1 MSGTPP
7 SDPRDVL
14 RRALVEIRS
23 LKEKLAAAEKK
34 AVSSEPIAVVGIGCR
49 FGGGIDSPATF
60 WDALMEGRDAVA
72 ARPANRWRTT
82 DSRAPVNGV
91 FLDDVEGFDARFFGI
106 APREAGA
113 MDPQH
118 RLLLE
123 VTWEAFEHAAID
135 PHALAGSYT
144 GVFVGL
150 ATNDYARRVP
160 ADSLDRYF
168 GVGSSPA
175 VASGRIAY
183 LLDLRGPCLTL
194 DTACSSSLVAVHY
207 AMRAL
212 RDRDCDTAIAG
223 GVSLMLGP
231 ELGDSFA
238 ESGMLAADGRC
249 KTFDARADGYG
260 RGEGAGMVVLRRLSD
275 ALQAGDRIL
284 AVLRG
289 SAINQDG
296 RSAGLTAPNGPA
308 QTALI
313 RAALDSAGLAPDDID
328 YVETHGTGTPLGDP
342 IEWHALAAAFAGRTR
357 PLRIGAV
364 KTNIGHT
371 EAASGIAGLIK
382 AVLALGANCIPPN
395 LHFGERNP
403 AISAAATPIEVPR
416 QPVNGVRRAG
426 VSAFGFSGTNA
437 HVVLEAHDQPS
448 PPAARGD
455 VLFLSAHDP
464 AAVRALAARYAEAF
478 AAGLDFATACHTA
491 AVGRARLPW
500 WIAVRSPVEL
510 ANAAPSNAPPPPIA
524 PTAGPRIALPTYP
537 FQRERFP
544 LPGAPAP
551 ERMLTPNDPLLADT
565 DGLAHLGVLLS
576 LIDERPEA
584 LADVTFPAA
593 LAVSTLRRVR
603 TVRDGRRITLESRTE
618 AAPDWTVHLAATIA
632 DKPAAS
638 PTPSLPDATQDPSGL
653 YERIAAYG
661 FRYGEAARRLSSIAV
676 AGDFVA
682 GTLAQENAVSPGA
695 IEAMAQLAY
704 ALLPKD
710 SAPVMLAGVR
720 QLVWHASGI
729 PATVWLRRTGA
740 SADGGLS
747 ADLGLSDAGGRVL
760 MQIDDATF
768 APLPN
773 PVRRWSRV
781 VAWRG
786 VPAAPASVKN
796 LAVWRA
802 PTGAAP
808 ALCSAL
814 LDHLKALSGGNLRIV
829 THGAQATGRE
839 AAPPDVAQASLWGMA
854 QAIVAERPDLR
865 CRLIDLDPDLPAESQ
880 EAALSAELAA
890 DDEPAIA
897 LRGGLRLARRI
908 EPPAHVAPR
917 QHFAVLAAP
926 GQLQWQERPA
936 TVPGPGMVRIDVVAA
951 GLTFRDRLLFN
962 GIASQAA
969 GLGCDCVGHVAAVG
983 PGVIGLTVG
992 DAVIALADSSI
1003 ADTVTVPAENVTPTP
1018 CLDLFDAATMPIPYL
1033 TALAG
1038 LDGIG
1043 ADDCVLVHQAASA
1056 TGQAALAVIRRAG
1069 AKAIITASAKR
1080 HPWFVGTDVEAV
1092 LDSRHP
1098 ASWAGK
1104 LEGVTVAF
1112 GAFDDAA
1119 LAQLTGIRTVNLS
1132 KQARTHFDLD
1142 LVPTAEK
1149 RRLMSLL
1156 HELPALPRRI
1166 VTRDDLGMAL
1176 SSDGPIAGRTVVQLR
1191 EPQPAR
1197 IVPGAAYIVTGAG
1210 GALGGLVAA
1219 WLMRQG
1225 AIVYSVDR
1233 KPVELSPLHV
1243 SMVADAGDGAA
1254 INHLLDRIEASGK
1267 PLRGVF
1273 HCAAIV
1279 DDDRLE
1285 QQTGERLSSVL
1296 AAKID
1301 GALVL
1306 DRLTRERRSRLD
1318 HFVLFASIVG
1328 VLPSARQSGYAAA
1341 NAVLDQIAQARR
1353 RDGLSGL
1360 SLDWGPWAAGIGR
1373 AMGIRAA
1380 ETWAGFGVTPILPA
1394 LGLRALPNLLAVP
1407 EAQRI
1412 VADMVREREPAPQAA
1427 TKTPAVTTA
1436 EPPSIERLQAML
1448 ARLLG
1453 VRDPETLDPDAPL
1466 MSFGLDSLIAVE
1478 FARTLS
1484 REYGRPVPPD
1494 FAYSHPTLADA
1505 LTALSTRRTKA
1516 AQAAAISILAPRW
1529 TNLVPTPGPQAR
1541 WSMAG
1546 RSALADELRGAL
1558 PPGNDNLVDLSA
1570 LDGDSRDAL
1579 FTGFIERLRSRQGRA
1594 SRIVFVA
1601 PAEGALSGAIDGFA
1615 AAIAAEQPAWR
1626 VRTVRLETDL
1636 DDAAT
1641 ALAHE
1646 MASDDGESR
1655 VRLGRHGRQGQRLV
1669 EAAGGR
1675 PWRPDADATYLVT
1688 GASGGIGQLVAT
1700 HLAALGARHLA
1711 LASRRPVR
1719 PALLDKGVEAT
1730 LHPTDFAQAA
1740 DIRRLMADL
1749 RGGGR
1754 RLAGIF
1760 HVAGVT
1766 SNGSLFDSDWSRLG
1780 ASFPVKADAAAL
1792 LDELSRDFNLDEF
1805 VLFSSATAW
1814 FGLARTSGYAAAN
1827 GFLEGLI
1834 EKRRAEGLPG
1844 QSIAWCA
1851 WQGIGMA
1858 ADPLMWQDGRVPS
1871 LSPRDALRAFDAVL
1885 ASREPITAVVEQSW
1899 QAGSTSRLLEQSNLA
1914 LAGE

>member
-34 AVSSEPIAVVGIGCR
+34 APSSEPIAVVGIGCR
-49 FGGGIDSPATF
+49 FAGGIDSPAAF
-60 WDALMEGRDAVA
+60 WRALMDGHDTVA
-72 ARPANRWRTT
+72 ARPANRWRST
-82 DSRAPVNGV
+82 DSQAPINGS

-106 APREAGA
+106 APREAAA

-135 PHALAGSYT
+135 PHGLAGSRT

-160 ADSLDRYF
+160 PESLDRYF

-260 RGEGAGMVVLRRLSD
+260 RGEGAGMIVMRRLSD
-275 ALQAGDRIL
+275 AVRAGDRVL

-313 RAALDSAGLAPDDID
+313 KAALESAGLGPDDID
-328 YVETHGTGTPLGDP
+328 YVEAHGTGTPLGDP

-357 PLRIGAV
+357 PLRVGAV
-364 KTNIGHT
+364 KTNLGHT

-382 AVLALGANCIPPN
+382 AVLALGADCIPPN
-395 LHFGERNP
+395 LHFGNRNP
-403 AISAAATPIEVPR
+403 AISVAATPIDVPR
-416 QPVNGVRRAG
+416 QPTHGVRLAG

-437 HVVLEAHDQPS
+437 HVVVEAHAS
-448 PPAARGD
+448 PPPAAARGD

-464 AAVRALAARYAEAF
+464 AALRALAARYAEAF
-478 AAGLDFATACHTA
+478 AAGLDFAAACHTA

-500 WIAVRSPVEL
+500 WIAVRSPAEL
-510 ANAAPSNAPPPPIA
+510 ASAEPSNGPPPSLA
-524 PTAGPRIALPTYP
+524 PTAGARVALPTYP

-551 ERMLTPNDPLLADT
+551 ERVLAPDDPLLADT

-576 LIDERPEA
+576 LIDERPDA
-584 LADVTFPAA
+584 LADITFPAA
-593 LAVSTLRRVR
+593 LAVSTPRRLR
-603 TVRDGRRITLESRTE
+603 TVRDGRRIALESRTE
-618 AAPDWTVHLAATIA
+618 AASEWTIHLAATIV
-632 DKPAAS
+632 DRPPAAS
-638 PTPSLPDATQDPSGL
+638 PTPSLPSASEDASSL
-653 YERIAAYG
+653 YGRIAAYG
-661 FRYGEAARRLSSIAV
+661 FRYGEAAWRLSSIALS
-676 AGDFVA
+676 GDLVV
-682 GTLAQENAVSPGA
+682 GTLLPDDIVSPGVV
-695 IEAMAQLAY
+695 EAMAQLAY

-710 SAPVMLAGVR
+710 APPVMLASLR
-720 QLVWHASGI
+720 RLAWHASGT
-729 PATVWLRRTGA
+729 PAQVWLRRTSA

-760 MQIDDATF
+760 LQIDGATF

-773 PVRRWSRV
+773 AARRWSRV
-781 VAWRG
+781 VAWRE
-786 VPAAPASVKN
+786 VPAAIASVAN
-796 LAVWRA
+796 PAVWHA
-802 PTGAAP
+802 PKGPAA

-814 LDHLKALSGGNLRIV
+814 LDHLRTLSGISLRIV
-829 THGAQATGRE
+829 THGAQVTGRE
-839 AAPPDVAQASLWGMA
+839 AASPDLAQASLWGMA
-854 QAIVAERPDLR
+854 QAIMAERPDLH
-865 CRLIDLDPDLPAESQ
+865 CRLIDLDPDLPADAQKS
-880 EAALSAELAA
+880 ALAAELAA
-890 DDEPAIA
+890 EDEPAIA

-917 QHFAVLAAP
+917 QHVAVLAAP
-926 GQLQWQERPA
+926 GVLQWQDRPA
-936 TVPGPGMVRIDVVAA
+936 TAPGPGMVRIDIVAA

-962 GIASQAA
+962 GIAPQAA
-969 GLGCDCVGHVAAVG
+969 GLGCDCAGLVAAIG
-983 PGVIGLTVG
+983 PGVTGLAVG
-992 DAVIALADSSI
+992 DPVIALADSPV
-1003 ADTVTVPAENVTPTP
+1003 ADMVTVPAESIAPAP
-1018 CLDLFDAATMPIPYL
+1018 CLDLFDAATMPVPYL

-1038 LDGIG
+1038 LGGIAAG
-1043 ADDCVLVHQAASA
+1043 DCVLVHQAASA
-1056 TGQAALAVIRRAG
+1056 TGQAALALIRRAG
-1069 AKAIITASAKR
+1069 ARAIVTASTR
-1080 HPWFVGTDVEAV
+1080 RRPWFAGAAV
-1092 LDSRHP
+1092 LDSRNP

-1104 LEGVTVAF
+1104 LAGVTVAF

-1119 LAQLTGIRTVNLS
+1119 LAQLAGIRIVNLS
-1132 KQARTHFDLD
+1132 KQAAAHFDLD
-1142 LVPTAEK
+1142 RVPATEK

-1156 HELPALPRRI
+1156 QDLPPLPRR
-1166 VTRDDLGMAL
+1166 VVPRDDLGVAL
-1176 SSDGPIAGRTVVQLR
+1176 SNDGPVAGRTVVQLR
-1191 EPQPAR
+1191 EPPPAR
-1197 IVPGAAYIVTGAG
+1197 VTPGAAYVVTGAA
-1210 GALGGLVAA
+1210 GALGQLVSA

-1225 AIVYSVDR
+1225 AIVWSVDR
-1233 KPVELSPLHV
+1233 KSVDVSAPHV
-1243 SMVADAGDGAA
+1243 STVADAGDPAA
-1254 INHLLDRIEASGK
+1254 MSGLLDRIDASGA

-1279 DDDRLE
+1279 DDDRLD
-1285 QQTGERLSSVL
+1285 QQTNQRLSPVL

-1301 GALVL
+1301 GALTL

-1353 RDGLSGL
+1353 CDGLPGL

-1373 AMGIRAA
+1373 AMGVRSAD
-1380 ETWAGFGVTPILPA
+1380 TWAGFGVTPILPA
-1394 LGLRALPNLLAVP
+1394 LGLRALPSLLAVP

-1412 VADMVREREPAPQAA
+1412 VVDMVWEREAVPDSAAKAPAPAN
-1427 TKTPAVTTA
+1427 A
-1436 EPPSIERLQAML
+1436 EPPSIERLQAIL

-1466 MSFGLDSLIAVE
+1466 MSFGLDSLLAVE

-1484 REYGRPVPPD
+1484 RDYGRPVPPD

-1505 LTALSTRRTKA
+1505 VTALSTRRAKTG
-1516 AQAAAISILAPRW
+1516 QPAAISILAPRW
-1529 TNLVPTPGPQAR
+1529 TSLVPAPGPQGC
-1541 WSMAG
+1541 WSVAG
-1546 RSALADELRGAL
+1546 RSALAEALRDTLTDGA
-1558 PPGNDNLVDLSA
+1558 DNLVDLSA
-1570 LDGDSRDAL
+1570 LDGAGRDEL
-1579 FTGFIERLRSRQGRA
+1579 FAGFVERLRRRQGRA
-1594 SRIVFVA
+1594 SRIVFVT
-1601 PAEGALSGAIDGFA
+1601 PANGPLSGAIDGFA
-1615 AAIAAEQPAWR
+1615 TGIAAEQPGWH
-1626 VRTVRLETDL
+1626 VCTVRLDGHL
-1636 DDAAT
+1636 DASAT
-1641 ALAHE
+1641 ALARE
-1646 MASDDGESR
+1646 IASDDGESR
-1655 VRLGRHGRQGQRLV
+1655 VRLGHHGRQGLRLV
-1669 EAAGGR
+1669 PATDGA
-1675 PWRPDADATYLVT
+1675 PWRPLADATYLVT

-1700 HLAALGARHLA
+1700 HLATLGARHLA
-1711 LASRRPVR
+1711 LASRRPIR
-1719 PALLDKGVEAT
+1719 PTLLDQNVETT
-1730 LHPTDFAQAA
+1730 LHPTDFSQAG

-1749 RGGGR
+1749 RANGR
-1754 RLAGIF
+1754 RLVGIF

-1780 ASFPVKADAAAL
+1780 ASFPAKADAAAL

-1851 WQGIGMA
+1851 WQGVGMA

-1885 ASREPITAVVEQSW
+1885 ASREPITAVVEQGW
-1899 QAGSTSRLLEQSNLA
+1899 QPGSTSRLLEQPNLA

>member
-34 AVSSEPIAVVGIGCR
+34 AVSREPVAVVGIGCR
-49 FGGGIDSPATF
+49 FAGGIDSPAAF
-60 WDALMEGRDAVA
+60 WRALMDGRDVVA
-72 ARPANRWRTT
+72 ARPATRWHAT
-82 DSRAPVNGV
+82 DSRAPVNGA

-106 APREAGA
+106 APREAAA

-135 PHALAGSYT
+135 PHALAGSRT

-160 ADSLDRYF
+160 TDSLDRYF

-275 ALQAGDRIL
+275 AVQAGDHVL

-313 RAALDSAGLAPDDID
+313 RAALEASGLGPDAID
-328 YVETHGTGTPLGDP
+328 YVEAHGTGTPLGDP

-357 PLRIGAV
+357 PLRVGAV
-364 KTNIGHT
+364 KTNLGHT

-382 AVLALGANCIPPN
+382 TVLALGADCIPPN
-395 LHFGERNP
+395 LHFGTRNP
-403 AISAAATPIEVPR
+403 AISATSTPIDVPR
-416 QPVNGVRRAG
+416 QPTSGVRRAG

-437 HVVLEAHDQPS
+437 HVVVEAHAPLS
-448 PPAARGD
+448 PAAARGD

-464 AAVRALAARYAEAF
+464 AALRALGARYAEAF
-478 AAGLDFATACHTA
+478 AAGLDFAAACHTA

-500 WIAVRSPVEL
+500 WIAVRSPAEL
-510 ANAAPSNAPPPPIA
+510 ASAEPSNAPPPPVA
-524 PTAGPRIALPTYP
+524 PTAGPRIVLPTYP

-544 LPGAPAP
+544 LPGTPAT
-551 ERMLTPNDPLLADT
+551 ERMLAPDDPLLADT

-576 LIDERPEA
+576 LIDERPDA
-584 LADVTFPAA
+584 LTDVTFPAA
-593 LAVSTLRRVR
+593 LTVSTPRRLR
-603 TVRDGRRITLESRTE
+603 TVRGGRRITLGSRSE
-618 AAPDWTVHLAATIA
+618 ADSDWTVHLAATIA
-632 DKPAAS
+632 DKPTA
-638 PTPSLPDATQDPSGL
+638 PTTQSLPIPSQDTADLYGL
-653 YERIAAYG
+653 IAAHG
-661 FRYGEAARRLSSIAV
+661 FRYGDAARRLSSIAI
-676 AGDFVA
+676 AGDLVSGA
-682 GTLAQENAVSPGA
+682 LVPDDALSPGA
-695 IEAMAQLAY
+695 VEAMAQLAY

-710 SAPVMLAGVR
+710 AVPVMLSSVR
-720 QLVWHASGI
+720 QLVWHASGT
-729 PATVWLRRTGA
+729 PAQVWLRRTGT

-747 ADLGLSDAGGRVL
+747 ADLGLIDARGRVL
-760 MQIDDATF
+760 MQIDGATF

-773 PVRRWSRV
+773 PARRWSRIV
-781 VAWRG
+781 TWRE
-786 VPAAPASVKN
+786 VPDAATSVTN
-796 LAVWRA
+796 PAVWRA
-802 PTGAAP
+802 PTGTAA

-814 LDHLKALSGGNLRIV
+814 LDHLRALPGGNLRIV
-829 THGAQATGRE
+829 TRGAQVTGRE
-839 AAPPDVAQASLWGMA
+839 AASPELAQASLWGMA
-854 QAIVAERPDLR
+854 QAIIAERPDLR
-865 CRLIDLDPDLPAESQ
+865 CRLIDLDPDLPVEAQ
-880 EAALSAELAA
+880 EAALAVELAA
-890 DDEPAIA
+890 DDELAVA

-908 EPPAHVAPR
+908 EPPAYVTPR
-917 QHFAVLAAP
+917 QHVAILATP
-926 GQLQWQERPA
+926 GVLQWQDRPA
-936 TVPGPGMVRIDVVAA
+936 TMPRPGMVRIDVVAA

-962 GIASQAA
+962 GISPQAA
-969 GLGCDCVGHVAAVG
+969 GLGCDCAGHVAAIG
-983 PGVIGLTVG
+983 SGVTGLAVG
-992 DAVIALADSSI
+992 DPVIALADSPI
-1003 ADTVTVPAENVTPTP
+1003 ADSVTVPADSVVPAP
-1018 CLDLFDAATMPIPYL
+1018 CLDLFDAATMPVPYL

-1038 LDGIG
+1038 LGEIN
-1043 ADDCVLVHQAASA
+1043 ANDCVLVHQAASA

-1069 AKAIITASAKR
+1069 ARVIVTASAKR
-1080 HPWFVGTDVEAV
+1080 HAWFADTV
-1092 LDSRHP
+1092 LDSRNP
-1098 ASWAGK
+1098 ASWAGR
-1104 LEGVTVAF
+1104 LTGVTIAF

-1119 LAQLTGIRTVNLS
+1119 LKQFSGIRIVNLS
-1132 KQARTHFDLD
+1132 KQAATHFDLD
-1142 LVPTAEK
+1142 LVATAEK
-1149 RRLMSLL
+1149 RRLMARL
-1156 HELPALPRRI
+1156 HELPPLPRR
-1166 VTRDDLGMAL
+1166 VVSRDDLGAAL
-1176 SSDGPIAGRTVVQLR
+1176 ASDGPVAGRTIVQLR
-1191 EPQPAR
+1191 EPPLAQ
-1197 IVPGAAYIVTGAG
+1197 ITSGAAYIVTGAA
-1210 GALGGLVAA
+1210 GALGQLVSA
-1219 WLMRQG
+1219 WLTRQG
-1225 AIVYSVDR
+1225 AVVWSIDR
-1233 KPVELSPLHV
+1233 KPVDVSAPHV
-1243 SMVADAGDGAA
+1243 STVADAGDPLA
-1254 INHLLDRIEASGK
+1254 IRQLLDRIDASGG

-1285 QQTGERLSSVL
+1285 QQTGERLSAVL

-1306 DRLTRERRSRLD
+1306 DQLTRERRSRLD
-1318 HFVLFASIVG
+1318 HFALFASIVG

-1353 RDGLSGL
+1353 RDGLPGL

-1373 AMGIRAA
+1373 AMGVRAA
-1380 ETWAGFGVTPILPA
+1380 EAWAGFGVTPILPA
-1394 LGLRALPNLLAVP
+1394 LGLRALPSLLAVP
-1407 EAQRI
+1407 EAQRV
-1412 VADMVREREPAPQAA
+1412 VADMRWEREQTSDSVAEAPAQ
-1427 TKTPAVTTA
+1427 TNT
-1436 EPPSIERLQAML
+1436 EPPSIERLQAIL

-1505 LTALSTRRTKA
+1505 VAALSTRRAKA
-1516 AQAAAISILAPRW
+1516 AQPAAVSILAPRW
-1529 TNLVPTPGPQAR
+1529 TNLIPAPRPQAR
-1541 WSMAG
+1541 WSVVG
-1546 RSALADELRGAL
+1546 RSAIAAALRGTL
-1558 PPGNDNLVDLSA
+1558 PDSDDNLIDLSA
-1570 LDGDSRDAL
+1570 LDGGPRDTL
-1579 FTGFIERLRSRQGRA
+1579 FAGFMERLRSRQGRA
-1594 SRIVFVA
+1594 SRVVFVI
-1601 PAEGALSGAIDGFA
+1601 PPDGPLSGAIDGFA
-1615 AAIAAEQPAWR
+1615 SGIAAEHPAWR
-1626 VRTVRLETDL
+1626 VRTVRLDPDL
-1636 DDAAT
+1636 DDATT
-1641 ALAHE
+1641 ALMRE
-1646 MASDDGESR
+1646 IVSDDGESR
-1655 VRLGRHGRQGQRLV
+1655 VRLGRHGRQGLRLLPATGG
-1669 EAAGGR
+1669 AA
-1675 PWRPDADATYLVT
+1675 WRPAADATYLVT

-1700 HLAALGARHLA
+1700 HLAALGSRHLA
-1711 LASRRPVR
+1711 LASRRPMR
-1719 PALLDKGVEAT
+1719 PALLDSRVDVT
-1730 LHPTDFAQAA
+1730 LHPTDFSQAN
-1740 DIRRLMADL
+1740 DIKRLMADL
-1749 RGGGR
+1749 RSNGR

-1766 SNGSLFDSDWSRLG
+1766 SNGGLFDTDWSRLS
-1780 ASFPVKADAAAL
+1780 ASFAAKADAAVL
-1792 LDELSRDFNLDEF
+1792 LDELSRDFNLEEF

-1827 GFLEGLI
+1827 GFLDGLI

-1885 ASREPITAVVEQSW
+1885 ASREPITAVVEQGW
-1899 QAGSTSRLLEQSNLA
+1899 QAGSTSRLLEQPNLA

>member
-1 MSGTPP
+1 MSGAPP
-7 SDPRDVL
+7 TDPRDVL

-49 FGGGIDSPATF
+49 FAGGIDSPAAF
-60 WDALMEGRDAVA
+60 WRALMDGRDAVA
-72 ARPANRWRTT
+72 PRPASRWRAT
-82 DSRAPVNGV
+82 DSRAPINGS

-106 APREAGA
+106 APREAAA

-135 PHALAGSYT
+135 PHALAGSRT

-160 ADSLDRYF
+160 AESLDRYF

-212 RDRDCDTAIAG
+212 RDRDCDTALAG

-231 ELGDSFA
+231 ELGESFA

-275 ALQAGDRIL
+275 AVQAGDRVL

-313 RAALDSAGLAPDDID
+313 KAALDSAGIGPDDID

-342 IEWHALAAAFAGRTR
+342 IEWHALAAAFAGRAR
-357 PLRIGAV
+357 PLRVGAV
-364 KTNIGHT
+364 KTNLGHT

-382 AVLALGANCIPPN
+382 TVLALGADCIPPN
-395 LHFGERNP
+395 LHFGNRNP
-403 AISAAATPIEVPR
+403 AISAAATPIDVPR
-416 QPVNGVRRAG
+416 QPTNGVRRAG

-437 HVVLEAHDQPS
+437 HVVVEAHAS
-448 PPAARGD
+448 PPATARGD
-455 VLFLSAHDP
+455 VLFLSAHDS
-464 AAVRALAARYAEAF
+464 AALRALAARYADAF
-478 AAGLDFATACHTA
+478 AAGLDFAAACHTA

-500 WIAVRSPVEL
+500 WIAVRSPAEL
-510 ANAAPSNAPPPPIA
+510 ATAESSNAAPPAIA

-551 ERMLTPNDPLLADT
+551 ERMLAPDDPLLADT

-584 LADVTFPAA
+584 LADVAFPAA
-593 LAVSTLRRVR
+593 LAVSTPRRVR
-603 TVRDGRRITLESRTE
+603 TAREGRRITLESRSE
-618 AAPDWTVHLAATIA
+618 AASDWTVHLAATIA

-638 PTPSLPDATQDPSGL
+638 SVPSLPIATQDAGNL

-661 FRYGEAARRLSSIAV
+661 FRYGDAARRLSSIAIT
-676 AGDFVA
+676 DDLVA
-682 GTLAQENAVSPGA
+682 GTLVPDDAVSPGT

-704 ALLPKD
+704 ALLPND
-710 SAPVMLAGVR
+710 APPVMLASMR
-720 QLVWHASGI
+720 QLVWHASGK
-729 PATVWLRRTGA
+729 PAQVWLRRTGT
-740 SADGGLS
+740 SAEGGLS
-747 ADLGLSDAGGRVL
+747 ADLGLSDASGRVL
-760 MQIDDATF
+760 MQIDGATF

-773 PVRRWSRV
+773 PARRWSRV
-781 VAWRG
+781 VAWRET
-786 VPAAPASVKN
+786 PAAAASVAN
-796 LAVWRA
+796 ASAWRA
-802 PTGAAP
+802 PKGTAS
-808 ALCSAL
+808 ALCTAL
-814 LDHLKALSGGNLRIV
+814 LDHLRTMPAGPLRIV

-839 AAPPDVAQASLWGMA
+839 AASPEAAQAALWGMA
-854 QAIVAERPDLR
+854 QAIIAERPDLR
-865 CRLIDLDPDLPAESQ
+865 CRLIDLDPDLSAEAQ
-880 EAALSAELAA
+880 ETALAAELAA
-890 DDEPAIA
+890 DDEPAVA

-908 EPPAHVAPR
+908 EPPAHVTAR
-917 QHFAVLAAP
+917 QHVAVLAAP
-926 GQLQWQERPA
+926 GVLQWQERPA
-936 TVPGPGMVRIDVVAA
+936 TSPGPGMVRIDVVAA

-962 GIASQAA
+962 GIAPQTAA
-969 GLGCDCVGHVAAVG
+969 LGCDCAGLVAAVG
-983 PGVIGLTVG
+983 PGVTGLAVG
-992 DAVIALADSSI
+992 DPVIALADSPI
-1003 ADTVTVPAENVTPTP
+1003 ADTVTVIAESVAPAP
-1018 CLDLFDAATMPIPYL
+1018 CLDLFDAATMPVPYL

-1038 LDGIG
+1038 LGEIG
-1043 ADDCVLVHQAASA
+1043 AGDCVLVHQAASA

-1069 AKAIITASAKR
+1069 AKAVVTASAKR
-1080 HPWFVGTDVEAV
+1080 HAWFTDVV
-1092 LDSRHP
+1092 LDSRNP

-1104 LEGVTVAF
+1104 LAGVTVAF

-1119 LAQLTGIRTVNLS
+1119 LAQLPGIRVVNLS
-1132 KQARTHFDLD
+1132 KQATKHFDLD
-1142 LVPTAEK
+1142 LVASAEK
-1149 RRLMSLL
+1149 RRLMALL
-1156 HELPALPRRI
+1156 HDLPPLPRRI
-1166 VTRDDLGMAL
+1166 VARDDLGAAL
-1176 SSDGPIAGRTVVQLR
+1176 SSDGPVAGRTVVQLR
-1191 EPQPAR
+1191 DPPPAR
-1197 IVPGAAYIVTGAG
+1197 VTPGAAYIVTGAG
-1210 GALGGLVAA
+1210 GAIGGLVAA
-1219 WLMRQG
+1219 WLKRQG
-1225 AIVYSVDR
+1225 AVVWSVDR
-1233 KPVELSPLHV
+1233 KPIDESTPHV
-1243 SMVADAGDGAA
+1243 STVADAGDRAA
-1254 INHLLDRIEASGK
+1254 MSGLLDRIEASGA

-1285 QQTGERLSSVL
+1285 QQTGERLSAVL

-1318 HFVLFASIVG
+1318 HFALFASIVG
-1328 VLPSARQSGYAAA
+1328 VLPSARQAGYAAA

-1353 RDGLSGL
+1353 HDGLPGL

-1373 AMGIRAA
+1373 AMGVRAA

-1394 LGLRALPNLLAVP
+1394 LGLRALPSLLAAP

-1412 VADMVREREPAPQAA
+1412 VADMVWEREATPDSAAKAPSPAS
-1427 TKTPAVTTA
+1427 A
-1436 EPPSIERLQAML
+1436 EPPSVERLQAIL

-1484 REYGRPVPPD
+1484 REYARPVPPD
-1494 FAYSHPTLADA
+1494 FAYAHPTLADA
-1505 LTALSTRRTKA
+1505 VTALSTRRAKTV
-1516 AQAAAISILAPRW
+1516 QPAAISILAPRW
-1529 TNLVPTPGPQAR
+1529 TNLVPAPGPQVR
-1541 WSMAG
+1541 WSVAG
-1546 RSALADELRGAL
+1546 QSALADALRSAVADGD
-1558 PPGNDNLVDLSA
+1558 DNLLDLSA
-1570 LDGDSRDAL
+1570 LDGDSRDQL
-1579 FTGFIERLRSRQGRA
+1579 FAGFIERLRPRRGRVT
-1594 SRIVFVA
+1594 RIVFVT
-1601 PAEGALSGAIDGFA
+1601 PATGPLSGAIDGFA
-1615 AAIAAEQPAWR
+1615 SGLAAEQPAWR
-1626 VRTVRLETDL
+1626 VRTVRLAADL
-1636 DDAAT
+1636 DDAAG
-1641 ALAHE
+1641 ALARE
-1646 MASDDGESR
+1646 IASDDGETR
-1655 VRLGRHGRQGQRLV
+1655 VHLGRHGRQALRLV
-1669 EAAGGR
+1669 PTTGGA
-1675 PWRPDADATYLVT
+1675 PWRPVADATYLVT
-1688 GASGGIGQLVAT
+1688 GASGGIGQLVAA

-1719 PALLDKGVEAT
+1719 PTLLDTRVETT
-1730 LHPTDFAQAA
+1730 LHPTDFSQAA
-1740 DIRRLMADL
+1740 DIERLMADL
-1749 RGGGR
+1749 RAGGR

-1766 SNGSLFDSDWSRLG
+1766 SNGSPFESDWSRLG
-1780 ASFPVKADAAAL
+1780 ASFPAKADAAAL
-1792 LDELSRDFNLDEF
+1792 LDQLSRDFNLDEF

-1851 WQGIGMA
+1851 WQGVGMA

-1871 LSPRDALRAFDAVL
+1871 LPPRDALRAFDAVL
-1885 ASREPITAVVEQSW
+1885 ASREPITAVVEQGW
-1899 QAGSTSRLLEQSNLA
+1899 QAGSTSRLLEQPNLA

>member
-14 RRALVEIRS
+14 RRALVEIRG

-34 AVSSEPIAVVGIGCR
+34 AVSSEPVAVVGIGCR
-49 FGGGIDSPATF
+49 FAGGIDSPAAF
-60 WDALMEGRDAVA
+60 WRALMDGRDTVA
-72 ARPANRWRTT
+72 ARPATRWRAT
-82 DSRAPVNGV
+82 DSRAPVNGA

-106 APREAGA
+106 APREAAA

-123 VTWEAFEHAAID
+123 VTWESFEHAAID
-135 PHALAGSYT
+135 PQALAGSRT

-160 ADSLDRYF
+160 AESLDRYF

-260 RGEGAGMVVLRRLSD
+260 RGEGAGMIVLRRLSD
-275 ALQAGDRIL
+275 AVQAGDRVL

-313 RAALDSAGLAPDDID
+313 KAALDAAGLGPDDID
-328 YVETHGTGTPLGDP
+328 YIEAHGTGTPLGDP

-357 PLRIGAV
+357 PLRVGAV
-364 KTNIGHT
+364 KTNLGHT

-382 AVLALGANCIPPN
+382 TVLALGADCIPPN
-395 LHFGERNP
+395 LHFGNRNP
-403 AISAAATPIEVPR
+403 TISAASTPIDVPR
-416 QPVNGVRRAG
+416 QPTTGVRRAG

-437 HVVLEAHDQPS
+437 HVVVEAHV
-448 PPAARGD
+448 PPVPVAARGD

-464 AAVRALAARYAEAF
+464 AALRALAARYAEAF
-478 AAGLDFATACHTA
+478 AAGLDFAAACHTA
-491 AVGRARLPW
+491 AVGRAQLPW

-510 ANAAPSNAPPPPIA
+510 ASAEPSNVPPPPIA
-524 PTAGPRIALPTYP
+524 STAGPRIALPTYP

-544 LPGAPAP
+544 LPGAPAL
-551 ERMLTPNDPLLADT
+551 ECMLAPDDPLLADT

-576 LIDERPEA
+576 LIGERPDA

-593 LAVSTLRRVR
+593 LAVSTPRRLR

-618 AAPDWTVHLAATIA
+618 ADTNWTVHLAATIA
-632 DKPAAS
+632 DKSTAPS
-638 PTPSLPDATQDPSGL
+638 TPSLPAASQGAGSL

-661 FRYGEAARRLSSIAV
+661 FHYGDAARRLSAIAV
-676 AGDFVA
+676 EGDLVS
-682 GTLAQENAVSPGA
+682 GTLAPDDALSPGA
-695 IEAMAQLAY
+695 VEAMAQLAY
-704 ALLPKD
+704 ALQPKD
-710 SAPVMLAGVR
+710 AAPVMLSGAR
-720 QLVWHASGI
+720 QLVRHAPGK
-729 PATVWLRRTGA
+729 PAQVWLRRTGA
-740 SADGGLS
+740 TADGGLS
-747 ADLGLSDAGGRVL
+747 ADLGLSDASGRVL
-760 MQIDDATF
+760 MQIDGATF

-773 PVRRWSRV
+773 PARRWSRV
-781 VAWRG
+781 VAWRE
-786 VPAAPASVKN
+786 VPAAAGSVTN
-796 LAVWRA
+796 VCVWRA
-802 PTGAAP
+802 PKGTAS

-814 LDHLKALSGGNLRIV
+814 LDHVRTLPGGSLRLV
-829 THGAQATGRE
+829 THGAQVTGRE
-839 AAPPDVAQASLWGMA
+839 AAPPDLAQASLWGMA

-865 CRLIDLDPDLPAESQ
+865 CRLIDLDPDLLADAQ
-880 EAALSAELAA
+880 EAALAVELAA
-890 DDEPAIA
+890 DDEPAVA
-897 LRGGLRLARRI
+897 LRGGLRLARCI
-908 EPPAHVAPR
+908 EVPVHVTPR
-917 QHFAVLAAP
+917 QHVATLAAP
-926 GQLQWQERPA
+926 GVLQWQDRLA
-936 TVPGPGMVRIDVVAA
+936 TMPGPGMVRIDVVAA

-962 GIASQAA
+962 GIAPQMA
-969 GLGCDCVGHVAAVG
+969 GLGCDCAGLVAAIG
-983 PGVIGLTVG
+983 PGITGLAVG
-992 DAVIALADSSI
+992 DRVIALADSPI
-1003 ADTVTVPAENVTPTP
+1003 ADSVTAPADSVAPAP
-1018 CLDLFDAATMPIPYL
+1018 CLDLFDAATMPVPYL

-1038 LDGIG
+1038 LSEIG
-1043 ADDCVLVHQAASA
+1043 AGDCVLVHQAASA
-1056 TGQAALAVIRRAG
+1056 TGQAALAVVRRAS
-1069 AKAIITASAKR
+1069 ARAIVTASAKR
-1080 HPWFVGTDVEAV
+1080 HPWFADQTV
-1092 LDSRHP
+1092 LDSRNP
-1098 ASWAGK
+1098 VSWADK
-1104 LEGVTVAF
+1104 LTGVTVAF
-1112 GAFDDAA
+1112 GAFDDGA
-1119 LAQLTGIRTVNLS
+1119 LAQLVGIRVVNLS
-1132 KQARTHFDLD
+1132 KQAAAHFDLD
-1142 LVPTAEK
+1142 LVPADEK
-1149 RRLMSLL
+1149 RRLMAQL
-1156 HELPALPRRI
+1156 HELPPLPRR
-1166 VTRDDLGMAL
+1166 VVARDDLGAAL
-1176 SSDGPIAGRTVVQLR
+1176 SQDGPVAGRTVVQLR
-1191 EPQPAR
+1191 EPPPAR
-1197 IVPGAAYIVTGAG
+1197 IAPGTAYVVTGAA
-1210 GALGGLVAA
+1210 GALGQLVSA

-1225 AIVYSVDR
+1225 AIVWSVDR
-1233 KPVELSPLHV
+1233 RPVDVSAPHV
-1243 SMVADAGDGAA
+1243 ATVADVGDPTAMRQ
-1254 INHLLDRIEASGK
+1254 LFDRIDASGVS
-1267 PLRGVF
+1267 LRGVF

-1285 QQTGERLSSVL
+1285 QQTRERLSAVL
-1296 AAKID
+1296 AAKVD

-1306 DRLTRERRSRLD
+1306 DRLTRERRWRLD

-1353 RDGLSGL
+1353 RDGLPGL
-1360 SLDWGPWAAGIGR
+1360 SVDWGPWAAGIGR
-1373 AMGIRAA
+1373 AMGARAA
-1380 ETWAGFGVTPILPA
+1380 EAWAGFGVTPILPA
-1394 LGLRALPNLLAVP
+1394 LGLRVLPSLLSVP

-1412 VADMVREREPAPQAA
+1412 VADMRWEREQTPASVEKAPAPANI
-1427 TKTPAVTTA
+1427 
-1436 EPPSIERLQAML
+1436 EPPNIERLQAIL

-1466 MSFGLDSLIAVE
+1466 MSFGLDSLISVE

-1484 REYGRPVPPD
+1484 RDYGQPVPPD

-1505 LTALSTRRTKA
+1505 VTALSARRAKTAKP
-1516 AQAAAISILAPRW
+1516 AAISILAPRW
-1529 TNLVPTPGPQAR
+1529 TNLIPASGPQAR
-1541 WSMAG
+1541 WSVVGKSAMAD
-1546 RSALADELRGAL
+1546 ALRDAL
-1558 PPGNDNLVDLSA
+1558 TDGDDNLLDLSA
-1570 LDGDSRDAL
+1570 LDGGSRDAL
-1579 FTGFIERLRSRQGRA
+1579 FSGFIDRLRRRQGRT
-1594 SRIVFVA
+1594 SRIVFVI
-1601 PAEGALSGAIDGFA
+1601 PPDGSLSGAIDGFA
-1615 AAIAAEQPAWR
+1615 SGIAAEQPAWR
-1626 VRTVRLETDL
+1626 VRTVRLEADL
-1636 DDAAT
+1636 DAAAA
-1641 ALAHE
+1641 ALTRE
-1646 MASDDGESR
+1646 IASDDGESR
-1655 VRLGRHGRQGQRLV
+1655 VRLGHHGRQGLRLV
-1669 EAAGGR
+1669 AATGGA
-1675 PWRPDADATYLVT
+1675 PWRPAADATYLVT

-1719 PALLDKGVEAT
+1719 PTLLDRSVDAT
-1730 LHPTDFAQAA
+1730 LHPTDFSQTS
-1740 DIRRLMADL
+1740 DIARLMADL
-1749 RGGGR
+1749 RANGR

-1760 HVAGVT
+1760 HVAGIT
-1766 SNGSLFDSDWSRLG
+1766 SNGGLFDSDWPRLG
-1780 ASFPVKADAAAL
+1780 ASFAAKADAAAL
-1792 LDELSRDFNLDEF
+1792 LDELSRDFILDEF

-1885 ASREPITAVVEQSW
+1885 ASREPITAVVEHGW
-1899 QAGSTSRLLEQSNLA
+1899 QAGSTSRLLEQPNLA

>member
-34 AVSSEPIAVVGIGCR
+34 AVSSEPVAVVGIGCR
-49 FGGGIDSPATF
+49 FAGGIDSPAAF
-60 WDALMEGRDAVA
+60 WRALMDGRDAVA
-72 ARPANRWRTT
+72 ARPTTRWRAT
-82 DSRAPVNGV
+82 DSRAPVNGA

-106 APREAGA
+106 APREASA

-135 PHALAGSYT
+135 PHALAGSRT

-160 ADSLDRYF
+160 AESLDRYF

-249 KTFDARADGYG
+249 KTFDASADGYG

-275 ALQAGDRIL
+275 AVQAGDRVL

-313 RAALDSAGLAPDDID
+313 KTALESAGLGPDDID
-328 YVETHGTGTPLGDP
+328 YVEAHGTGTPLGDP

-357 PLRIGAV
+357 PLRVGAV
-364 KTNIGHT
+364 KTNLGHT

-382 AVLALGANCIPPN
+382 TVLALGADCIPPN
-395 LHFGERNP
+395 LHFSNRNP
-403 AISAAATPIEVPR
+403 AISAASTPVDVPR
-416 QPVNGVRRAG
+416 QPTKGVRRAG

-437 HVVLEAHDQPS
+437 HVVVEAHAAPS
-448 PPAARGD
+448 PVAARGD

-464 AAVRALAARYAEAF
+464 AALRALAARYVEAF
-478 AAGLDFATACHTA
+478 AAGLDFAAACHTA
-491 AVGRARLPW
+491 AVGRTRLPW
-500 WIAVRSPVEL
+500 WIAVRSPAEL
-510 ANAAPSNAPPPPIA
+510 ASAEPSNAPPPPIA

-537 FQRERFP
+537 FQRERFS

-551 ERMLTPNDPLLADT
+551 ERLLAPDDPLLADT

-576 LIDERPEA
+576 LIDERPDA

-593 LAVSTLRRVR
+593 LTVSTPRRVR
-603 TVRDGRRITLESRTE
+603 TVRDGRRITLESRSE
-618 AAPDWTVHLAATIA
+618 ADSDWTVHLAATIA
-632 DKPAAS
+632 DKPTA
-638 PTPSLPDATQDPSGL
+638 PTAPSLPIPSQDAAEL
-653 YERIAAYG
+653 YERIATYG
-661 FRYGEAARRLSSIAV
+661 FRYGDAARRLSSIAI
-676 AGDFVA
+676 AGDLIA
-682 GTLAQENAVSPGA
+682 GTLLPDDAVSPGTV
-695 IEAMAQLAY
+695 EAMAQLAY

-710 SAPVMLAGVR
+710 AAPVMLSSVR
-720 QLVWHASGI
+720 QLVWLASGK
-729 PATVWLRRTGA
+729 PAQVWQRRTGTA
-740 SADGGLS
+740 ADGSLS
-747 ADLGLSDAGGRVL
+747 ADLGLVDAGGRVL
-760 MQIDDATF
+760 IRIDGATF

-773 PVRRWSRV
+773 PARRWSRA
-781 VAWRG
+781 VAWHE
-786 VPAAPASVKN
+786 VPAAAASVTN
-796 LAVWRA
+796 VSVWRA
-802 PTGAAP
+802 PKGTAS

-814 LDHLKALSGGNLRIV
+814 LDHLRMLPGGNLRIV
-829 THGAQATGRE
+829 THGAQVTGRE
-839 AAPPDVAQASLWGMA
+839 AAPPALAQASLWGMA
-854 QAIVAERPDLR
+854 QAIIAERPDLR
-865 CRLIDLDPDLPAESQ
+865 CRLIDLDPDLPADTQ
-880 EAALSAELAA
+880 EAALAVELAA
-890 DDEPAIA
+890 DDEPAVV

-908 EPPAHVAPR
+908 EPPAYVAPR
-917 QHFAVLAAP
+917 QHVAVLAAP
-926 GQLQWQERPA
+926 GMLQWQDRPSI
-936 TVPGPGMVRIDVVAA
+936 VPGPGMVRIDVVAA

-962 GIASQAA
+962 GIAPQAA
-969 GLGCDCVGHVAAVG
+969 GLGCDCAGLIAAIG
-983 PGVIGLTVG
+983 PGVTSVAIG
-992 DAVIALADSSI
+992 DPVIALADSPI
-1003 ADTVTVPAENVTPTP
+1003 ADTVTVSADSVAAAP
-1018 CLDLFDAATMPIPYL
+1018 CLDLFDAATMPVPYL

-1038 LDGIG
+1038 LGEIG
-1043 ADDCVLVHQAASA
+1043 AGDCVLVHQAASA
-1056 TGQAALAVIRRAG
+1056 TGQAALAVVRRAG
-1069 AKAIITASAKR
+1069 ARAIVTASAKR
-1080 HPWFVGTDVEAV
+1080 HAWFADAV
-1092 LDSRHP
+1092 LDSRNP

-1104 LEGVTVAF
+1104 LAGVTVAF
-1112 GAFDDAA
+1112 GAFDDVA
-1119 LAQLTGIRTVNLS
+1119 LAQLAGIRVVNLS
-1132 KQARTHFDLD
+1132 KQAAAHFDLD
-1142 LVPTAEK
+1142 LVPSAEK
-1149 RRLMSLL
+1149 RRLMALL
-1156 HELPALPRRI
+1156 CELPPLPRR
-1166 VTRDDLGMAL
+1166 VVSRDDLSATL
-1176 SSDGPIAGRTVVQLR
+1176 SHDGPVAGRTVVQLR
-1191 EPQPAR
+1191 EPPPAQ
-1197 IVPGAAYIVTGAG
+1197 ITAGAAYIVTGAA
-1210 GALGGLVAA
+1210 GALGQLVSA

-1225 AIVYSVDR
+1225 AVVWSVDR
-1233 KPVELSPLHV
+1233 KPVDISAPHV
-1243 SMVADAGDGAA
+1243 STVADAGDPSAMRQ
-1254 INHLLDRIEASGK
+1254 LFDRIDASDA

-1285 QQTGERLSSVL
+1285 QQTGERLSAVL
-1296 AAKID
+1296 AAKVD
-1301 GALVL
+1301 GALAL
-1306 DRLTRERRSRLD
+1306 DRLTRERQSRLD

-1353 RDGLSGL
+1353 RDGLPGL

-1373 AMGIRAA
+1373 AMGVRAA
-1380 ETWAGFGVTPILPA
+1380 KTWAGFGVTSILPA
-1394 LGLRALPNLLAVP
+1394 LGLRALPSLLAVP

-1412 VADMVREREPAPQAA
+1412 VADMRWEREETPYPAEKAPAPANA
-1427 TKTPAVTTA
+1427 G
-1436 EPPSIERLQAML
+1436 PPSIERLQAIL

-1453 VRDPETLDPDAPL
+1453 VRDSETLDPDAPL

-1505 LTALSTRRTKA
+1505 VVALSTRRAKTAKP
-1516 AQAAAISILAPRW
+1516 AAISILAPRW
-1529 TNLVPTPGPQAR
+1529 TNLIPAPGPRAR
-1541 WSMAG
+1541 WSVVGKSMI
-1546 RSALADELRGAL
+1546 ADALRGA
-1558 PPGNDNLVDLSA
+1558 PTDGDDNLLDLSA
-1570 LDGDSRDAL
+1570 LDGGSRDAL
-1579 FTGFIERLRSRQGRA
+1579 FTGFIERLRNRQGRA
-1594 SRIVFVA
+1594 SRIVFVM
-1601 PAEGALSGAIDGFA
+1601 PANGPLSGAIDGFA
-1615 AAIAAEQPAWR
+1615 SGTAAEQPAWH
-1626 VRTVRLETDL
+1626 VRTVRLDADL
-1636 DDAAT
+1636 DDAADV
-1641 ALAHE
+1641 LMRE
-1646 MASDDGESR
+1646 IASDDGESR
-1655 VRLGRHGRQGQRLV
+1655 VRLGRHGRQGLRLV
-1669 EAAGGR
+1669 PATGGAS
-1675 PWRPDADATYLVT
+1675 WRPAADATYLVT
-1688 GASGGIGQLVAT
+1688 GASGGIGQLVAA

-1719 PALLDKGVEAT
+1719 PAVLDSSVDAT
-1730 LHPTDFAQAA
+1730 LHATDFSQAD
-1740 DIRRLMADL
+1740 DIKRLMADL
-1749 RGGGR
+1749 RANGR

-1766 SNGSLFDSDWSRLG
+1766 SNGGLFDSDWSRLG
-1780 ASFPVKADAAAL
+1780 ASFAAKADAAAL

-1814 FGLARTSGYAAAN
+1814 FGLARTSGYAGAN

-1834 EKRRAEGLPG
+1834 EKRRAQGLPG

-1851 WQGIGMA
+1851 WQGVGMA

-1885 ASREPITAVVEQSW
+1885 ASREPITVVVEQGW
-1899 QAGSTSRLLEQSNLA
+1899 QAGSTSRLLEQPNLA